1 LTEIFVCMY
10 RDYRP
15 MAHQDVYDPENI
27 DDDVSVSDISIGG
40 RMDLEAEMRRRDRAE
55 GRTKTMRRGLLY
67 G

>member
-1 LTEIFVCMY
+1 
-10 RDYRP
+10 